1 MSNKIR
7 DKIIREKT
15 IEYKCANCG
24 CTGEWF
30 GEIISLQL
38 HHKDGNHNNNK
49 IENLEF
55 LCPNCHAATDSYAKN
70 KNTSINEKEVL
81 RLIKEGKTIRQTL
94 LEIGVSD
101 GSANYTRVYQIL
113 DKNNIQYVNFSHN
126 QHLIEKPNQPHYCLD
141 CGKEISYHSI
151 RCKECEFEY
160 RKLTGEHTTRQVER
174 PSKEELLKDIATSSF
189 SAVGRKYGV
198 SDNAIRKWCLA
209 YGLPTHKKEIKE
221 LYTLIG

>member
-7 DKIIREKT
+7 DKVIKEKT

-30 GEIISLQL
+30 GKTISLQL
-38 HHKDGNHNNNK
+38 HHKDGNHNNN
-49 IENLEF
+49 ELSNLEF
-55 LCPNCHAATDSYAKN
+55 LCPNCHASTESYSRN
-70 KNTSINEKEVL
+70 KGTKIDEEQVVE
-81 RLIKEGKTIRQTL
+81 LIKEGKTIRQVL
-94 LEIGVSD
+94 LMLGVSD

-113 DKNNIQYVNFSHN
+113 DKNNLQYVNFSHN
-126 QHLIEKPNQPHYCLD
+126 QHLINKPNQPKFCID
-141 CGKEISYHSI
+141 CGKKIESTAT
-151 RCKECEFEY
+151 RCRDCELNH
-160 RKLTGEHTTRQVER
+160 RKITGEHTTRQVER

-198 SDNAIRKWCLA
+198 SDNAVRKWCSA

>member
-30 GEIISLQL
+30 GKTISLQL
-38 HHKDGNHNNNK
+38 HHKDGNHNNN
-49 IENLEF
+49 ELSNLEF
-55 LCPNCHAATDSYAKN
+55 LCPNCHASTDSYSRN
-70 KNTSINEKEVL
+70 KKTKIDEEKVIE
-81 RLIKEGKTIRQTL
+81 LIKEGNTIRQVL
-94 LEIGVSD
+94 LILGVSD

-113 DKNNIQYVNFSHN
+113 EKNNLQYVNFSHN
-126 QHLIEKPNQPHYCLD
+126 QHLISEPNQPNFCID
-141 CGKEISYHSI
+141 CGRPIAQSAT
-151 RCKECEFEY
+151 RCKECEMNY
-160 RKLTGEHTTRQVER
+160 RKSTGEHTTRQVER

-198 SDNAIRKWCLA
+198 SDNAIRKWCHS

-221 LYTLIG
+221 LYALIG